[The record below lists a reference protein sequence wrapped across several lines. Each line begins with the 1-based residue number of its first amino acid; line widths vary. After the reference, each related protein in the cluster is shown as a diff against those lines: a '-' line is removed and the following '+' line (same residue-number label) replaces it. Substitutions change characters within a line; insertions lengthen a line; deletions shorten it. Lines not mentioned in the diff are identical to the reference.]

1 MGAVANRRSVMILF
15 SSSTNPLSHCARLVL
30 AEKNITFDVVDVDQ
44 EGQRAE
50 LAAVNPYGGV
60 PTLVDRDLVVY
71 DVQILSE
78 YLDERFPHPPLMPVD
93 PVSRATARLGL
104 YRVFKDWYSLLPAVE
119 GEDKKLA
126 AQAKKEL
133 RDVIASSADIFS
145 AKPYFLSDDMTLVD
159 CAIAPILWRL
169 PQYRIDLPRQAKVIE
184 QYASRVFERESFQS
198 CLTEAEQEMRP

>member
-15 SSSTNPLSHCARLVL
+15 SSSLDPLSHCARLVL
-30 AEKNITFDVVDVDQ
+30 AEKHITFDVVDVDE
-44 EGQRAE
+44 EGSQAE
-50 LAAVNPYGGV
+50 LAAVNPYGDV

-104 YRVFKDWYSLLPAVE
+104 HRVFKDWYSLLPAVE
-119 GEDKKLA
+119 SDDKKVA
-126 AQAKKEL
+126 AKAKKEL
-133 RDVIASSADIFS
+133 RDVIASSADIFA
-145 AKPYFLSDDMTLVD
+145 AKPFFLSDDMTLVD

-169 PQYRIDLPRQAKVIE
+169 PMWRIDLPRQAKVIE
-184 QYASRVFERESFQS
+184 QYAARIFERDSFNS
-198 CLTEAEQEMRP
+198 CLTEAEQELRL